1 MKIPFVK
8 IPQLIQ
14 VMRRGIIQKEYVT
27 YNFFYKKHTYLR
39 FFNIVEHT
47 QKLMICILFYF
58 CIKKAKL

>member
-8 IPQLIQ
+8 IPRLIQ

-27 YNFFYKKHTYLR
+27 YNFF
-39 FFNIVEHT
+39 NIVEHT
-47 QKLMICILFYF
+47 QKLMLCILFYF